1 MDIELVRKSVGDT
14 GTVGLLLVAVG
25 VVVFGRK
32 SLREGLGALAI
43 GSGAVLVIFGLFG
56 QFLKEMGMGF
66 SDLT

>member
-1 MDIELVRKSVGDT
+1 MDITFVRKAVGDT
-14 GTVGLLLVAVG
+14 GVVGLLLVAIG
-25 VVVFGRK
+25 TVVFGRK

-43 GSGAVLVIFGLFG
+43 GSGTVLVIFGLFG